1 MKKLSQI
8 LLEEKKIEEQNKV
21 IAPTDSE
28 PLPLKK
34 SLAGEKEKESLT
46 TE

>member
-8 LLEEKKIEEQNKV
+8 LLEEKKIEEQNKE
-21 IAPTDSE
+21 ISPTDNE
-28 PLPLKK
+28 PLLSEKG
-34 SLAGEKEKESLT
+34 LAGKEKKSLT

>member
-28 PLPLKK
+28 PLPSGKGP
-34 SLAGEKEKESLT
+34 ADEKEKESLT